1 MFRSNHLRAAG
12 QSAQCPLPF
21 AVDQQHDTLRGLGRR
36 AGSRICGINYKAPP
50 QLVRVDLKGHLGG
63 FADSR
68 STSFANPDGLN
79 GAPLSETNNA
89 AAYQRLIFSMVRPR
103 GLEPPRVAPLAPQA
117 SASTNSATAAW
128 GKDEV

>member
-63 FADSR
+63 FADSLHEFCEPGR
-68 STSFANPDGLN
+68 TERR
-79 GAPLSETNNA
+79 APLRNEQRGSLS
-89 AAYQRLIFSMVRPR
+89 AAYFFQWCGREDSNLHGLPR
-103 GLEPPRVAPLAPQA
+103 
-117 SASTNSATAAW
+117 
-128 GKDEV
+128 